1 MVDVTGPQKF
11 VAISTLQSGQFDV
24 ALPTPLVGQ
33 VMVPLWLPKLSCSTP
48 NPNWWKNMLP
58 NRLKI
63 GTDQMDNIAYT

>member
-33 VMVPLWLPKLSCSTP
+33 VMVPL
-48 NPNWWKNMLP
+48 
-58 NRLKI
+58 
-63 GTDQMDNIAYT
+63 